1 MLDQSR
7 SRAAPSGV
15 CPSGAGRTLRPVTSS
30 QPPSLASIAVRVDEC
45 LDDVLTA
52 ERSRWATLDPD
63 LAGPFEEIRRMVRS
77 GGKRLRPAFCHWGFV
92 GAGGDPADERVVRAG
107 AAIELMHAFALFHDD
122 VMDDSASRRGA
133 PTTHV
138 VYGGTHGEADWAGE
152 SRRFGEGVAIL
163 VGDLAFVL
171 ADRLLTGASPEVW
184 QLWNELRI
192 ELNVGQF
199 LDILGS
205 VQGERSL
212 EKAERIARYKSG
224 KYTVERPLH
233 LGALLA
239 DPVVGRAL
247 LPGLSCFGIPLGD
260 AFQMRDDVIGAFGD
274 SSVTGKPVG
283 DDLREGKPTSLL
295 ARAVALAE
303 PAELDVLGRVGA
315 PSLGDDDVAKIQQV
329 IVDTGALDELEARI
343 ATLAAESIAA
353 LDRLPID
360 AAAREELRALAA
372 FVVARVD

>member
-1 MLDQSR
+1 
-7 SRAAPSGV
+7 
-15 CPSGAGRTLRPVTSS
+15 VTSIP
-30 QPPSLASIAVRVDEC
+30 PPSLASIAARVDAC
-45 LDDVLTA
+45 LDELLAA
-52 ERSRWATLDPD
+52 ERTRWAAVDQD
-63 LAGPFEEIRRMVRS
+63 LEGPFDEIRRMVRS

-92 GAGGDPADERVVRAG
+92 GAGGDPADERIVWAG
-107 AAIELMHAFALFHDD
+107 AAFELMHAFALFHDD

-138 VYGGTHGEADWAGE
+138 MYGGTHDRAAWAGD

-171 ADRLLTGASPEVW
+171 ADGLLTGAPPPVW
-184 QLWNELRI
+184 RLWNELRI

-205 VQGERSL
+205 VQGERRL

-224 KYTVERPLH
+224 KYTIERPLH
-233 LGALLA
+233 LGTLLA
-239 DPVVGRAL
+239 DPEGGAAR
-247 LPGLSCFGIPLGD
+247 LPALSCYGLPLGD

-274 SSVTGKPVG
+274 TAITGKPVG

-303 PAELDVLGRVGA
+303 PAELDVLARVGV
-315 PSLGDDDVAKIQQV
+315 PFLGDDEVAKIQQV
-329 IVDTGALDELEARI
+329 IIDTGALDELEERI
-343 ATLAAESIAA
+343 GSLAADAIAA
-353 LDRLPID
+353 LDRLVIAD
-360 AAAREELRALAA
+360 EARDELRALAA